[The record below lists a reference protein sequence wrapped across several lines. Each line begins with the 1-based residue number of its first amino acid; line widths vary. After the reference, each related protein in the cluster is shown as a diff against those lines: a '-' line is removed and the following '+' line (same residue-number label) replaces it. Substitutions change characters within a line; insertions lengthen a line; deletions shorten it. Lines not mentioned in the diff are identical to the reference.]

1 MCRKNNLASLR
12 SQLVLTIVPLF
23 LIGELIVIAIISVL
37 FGFGYFTLQE
47 ITSRY
52 FHGINL

>member
-37 FGFGYFTLQE
+37 FGFGYFTLQDL
-47 ITSRY
+47 TSRY
-52 FHGINL
+52 FLVIKL